1 MLNRGAASAVPAGA
15 ISEALQLHTWTLT
28 IGLAQARKA
37 FGAGCRP
44 VLPSV
49 QAHYTTLIGAPT
61 YHQVLS
67 KLWHTS
73 STTQSTNGKITSFTW
88 CSTA

>member
-49 QAHYTTLIGAPT
+49 QAHYTNRSSYLPPGTLQAMA
-61 YHQVLS
+61 YE
-67 KLWHTS
+67 
-73 STTQSTNGKITSFTW
+73 
-88 CSTA
+88 

>member
-37 FGAGCRP
+37 FWRILERASAQPWDGRW
-44 VLPSV
+44 VR
-49 QAHYTTLIGAPT
+49 
-61 YHQVLS
+61 LS
-67 KLWHTS
+67 EPR
-73 STTQSTNGKITSFTW
+73 
-88 CSTA
+88 

>member
-37 FGAGCRP
+37 FWRRLQV
-44 VLPSV
+44 VLHV
-49 QAHYTTLIGAPT
+49 QAHYTTLHYT
-61 YHQVLS
+61 HYMYE
-67 KLWHTS
+67 
-73 STTQSTNGKITSFTW
+73 
-88 CSTA
+88 